1 MSKRIDIFKITFGSC
16 KLMQPAFLCKGICDH
31 GFDRSTNLIL
41 LKIDIHLRYAMMH
54 VFFSK
59 LLLVV
64 ANLCNLR
71 LFANKF
77 VCTVLTDDRCY

>member
-1 MSKRIDIFKITFGSC
+1 MSKIIDIFKITFGSF

-54 VFFSK
+54 VFFRN

-71 LFANKF
+71 LFLQINLCLRF
-77 VCTVLTDDRCY
+77 